1 MSDYKTKL
9 INYAPFDYEY
19 LEKMFEREARNGWF
33 LEKAGIFTWK
43 FKKGEP
49 EDIKYSVVFNPDLSE
64 YDPENNDV
72 QKLYDESCLEK
83 GWVRVCGKG
92 KLQIYKTEKQDPLP
106 IESDGSAK
114 LSNIRRSVGVSYILP
129 ISIIALLLSL
139 NGTSGLKGLICN
151 TAEFM
156 SDYVNLASGLLNIMI
171 IISLLGFLILYGIW
185 LHKSKKSV
193 RQGGPCVS
201 TLKYGKAFRCFSAV
215 IYASFILS
223 LITIL
228 LNGDHMTFAAFILAA
243 FVLSIVLF
251 GQKKMS
257 QKGVGR
263 NVNKAITIILAFVL
277 TFGFF
282 GALIWGSVV
291 HDNDDEPI
299 SEARKDEIPVKA
311 EDIFKVDTGKAEYEF
326 DVHRTFILKHFSV
339 GEYFEDGRNDFSFD
353 YDLFVFADR
362 KAIDGNLYKWCLWGL
377 KSQGDRLERVA
388 DVYLG
393 GQFKEIK
400 KTDGVE
406 KIYRYKG
413 EDYKGEWLIC
423 FKNKILRLNTF
434 WDADEDDI
442 KKICDRFSSVN

>member
-1 MSDYKTKL
+1 MGEYKTKL
-9 INYAPFDYEY
+9 INYLPFDYEY
-19 LEKMFEREARNGWF
+19 LEKLFEREARNGWF
-33 LEKAGIFTWK
+33 LERAGIFTWK

-49 EDIKYSVVFNPDLSE
+49 KDIKYSVVFNPELSE
-64 YDPENNDV
+64 YDPDNNDV
-72 QKLYDESCLEK
+72 QKLFDKSCLEK

-92 KLQIYKTEKQDPLP
+92 KLQIYKTEKQNPLP
-106 IESDGSAK
+106 IEPDGSAK

-156 SDYVNLASGLLNIMI
+156 SDYVNLAIGLLNIMI
-171 IISLLGFLILYGIW
+171 IISLLVFLILYGVW
-185 LHKSKKSV
+185 LRKSKKSV
-193 RQGGPCVS
+193 RQGGPCAS

-215 IYASFILS
+215 ISASFILL

-228 LNGDHMTFAAFILAA
+228 LNGDHTILVAFILAV

-251 GQKKMS
+251 SQKKMS

-263 NVNKAITIILAFVL
+263 NANKAITIILAFVL
-277 TFGFF
+277 TFVGF

-291 HDNDDEPI
+291 NDNDDELI
-299 SEARKDEIPVKA
+299 SEARKAEIPVKA
-311 EDIFKVDTGKAEYEF
+311 EDLFKVDTGKAEYEF

-339 GEYFEDGRNDFSFD
+339 GEYFEDDRNDFSLD

-377 KSQGDRLERVA
+377 KRQGDRLERDA

-393 GQFKEIK
+393 GQFKEIEK
-400 KTDGVE
+400 IDGVE
-406 KIYRYKG
+406 KIYRFKSD
-413 EDYKGEWLIC
+413 DYEGEWLIC
-423 FKNKILRLNTF
+423 FKDKILRLNTF

-442 KKICDRFSSVN
+442 KKICDEFVSVS